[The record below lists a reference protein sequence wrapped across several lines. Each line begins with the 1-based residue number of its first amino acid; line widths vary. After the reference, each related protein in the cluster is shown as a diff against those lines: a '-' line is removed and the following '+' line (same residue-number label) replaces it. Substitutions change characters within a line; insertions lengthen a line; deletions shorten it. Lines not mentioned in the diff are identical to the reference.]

1 MNSVLNR
8 NAFFV
13 KEHVGMFKAANNYD
27 VLDPESGL
35 VVLECREPKLGFF
48 TKWFRF
54 TKYKRYTPFAIEVR
68 DSVGAPVV
76 FVRRGVSF
84 IRSVVGVFDAA
95 ENPIGTFRQKLLSIG
110 GKFDILDAEGRSRCT
125 LAGSWT
131 SWEFRFERDGAEI
144 ARVSKKWAGIGRE
157 LFTSADNYMLTI
169 DPSVPADDPDRVLIV
184 AAVFCID
191 MVLKE

>member
-1 MNSVLNR
+1 MNPVLNR

-13 KEHVGMFKAANNYD
+13 KEHVGLFKAANNYD
-27 VLDPESGL
+27 VLDPESGQ

-54 TKYKRYTPFAIEVR
+54 TKYKRYTPFSIEVR
-68 DSVGAPVV
+68 DSVGDPVV

-110 GKFDILDAEGRSRCT
+110 GKFDILDAEGRIRCT

-157 LFTSADNYMLTI
+157 LFTSADNYMLAI
-169 DPSVPADDPDRVLIV
+169 DPAVGADDPDRVLIV
-184 AAVFCID
+184 AAVLCID